1 MELKLYFIKT
11 IQDKINLDLEKLA
24 KILIE
29 DNIDTLLEDFEI
41 DPSSYLTSITD
52 KTDEILECEDDNIPK
67 ISGELKAYLLAL
79 CKK

>member
-29 DNIDTLLEDFEI
+29 DNIDTLLENFEI
-41 DPSSYLTSITD
+41 DPSSYLASITD
-52 KTDEILECEDDNIPK
+52 KADEILECEDDNIPK